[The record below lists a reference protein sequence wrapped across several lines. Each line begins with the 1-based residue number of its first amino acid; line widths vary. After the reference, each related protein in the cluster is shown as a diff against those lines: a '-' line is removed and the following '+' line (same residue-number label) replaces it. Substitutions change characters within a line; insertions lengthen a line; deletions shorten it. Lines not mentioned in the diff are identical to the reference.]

1 MFCYSPQLVKT
12 NLPINDLPLAIASA
26 KEASARG
33 LIFPMYTLDVID
45 FVEDCDTMACV
56 LIDFEVA
63 DRIMAYIMKAR

>member
-12 NLPINDLPLAIASA
+12 DLPFNDLPLAIASA

-33 LIFPMYTLDVID
+33 LIFPMYTLDVN
-45 FVEDCDTMACV
+45 VEACDTMACV

-63 DRIMAYIMKAR
+63 DRIRAYIMKAR